1 MDYLIRY
8 NESNLRTKD
17 PEREIQ
23 KKSGRK
29 TSFEDQLTII
39 EELIKHDLNY
49 NQ

>member
-23 KKSGRK
+23 KKSERK
-29 TSFEDQLTII
+29 TSFEDRLTII